1 MVQPSGRSCE
11 ISGCQVCSTALR
23 NRWQHIGIVMHSSIL
38 PEWHVTSTS
47 HEMWYV
53 SEAKLTTVSMAPWTG
68 PDNLCAGPRWF
79 RGFSN
84 WHAVSF
90 VKAKSAR
97 PASILQRTAK
107 SMAASWIL
115 LAHEIIWRTLQNH
128 DTCGCLRTRTSAIAS
143 LRFLFPAPV
152 SGCSILQHW
161 QKAAFRVPWV
171 LKCSQILLSMSCC
184 WRCVWDRWPALIDVY
199 VAKAP
204 VQTDAGSLTPS
215 LSGMCT
221 VIMTTAGGIFGSE
234 SSVVLSITLMDWLEL
249 QAWSGQ
255 AHCQHQSLE
264 ARNHATS
271 AYDLARRR
279 LKELPNSVLC

>member
-1 MVQPSGRSCE
+1 
-11 ISGCQVCSTALR
+11 
-23 NRWQHIGIVMHSSIL
+23 
-38 PEWHVTSTS
+38 
-47 HEMWYV
+47 
-53 SEAKLTTVSMAPWTG
+53 
-68 PDNLCAGPRWF
+68 
-79 RGFSN
+79 
-84 WHAVSF
+84 
-90 VKAKSAR
+90 
-97 PASILQRTAK
+97 
-107 SMAASWIL
+107 
-115 LAHEIIWRTLQNH
+115 
-128 DTCGCLRTRTSAIAS
+128 
-143 LRFLFPAPV
+143 
-152 SGCSILQHW
+152 
-161 QKAAFRVPWV
+161 
-171 LKCSQILLSMSCC
+171 MSCC

-279 LKELPNSVLC
+279 LKSCQIPYSVSRVMNSVMSCELQFNGQGSHNATTPLASS